1 MVIFILL
8 IIYRLEIQT
17 KVRQSGQ
24 NPCSTDQVTIDTARE
39 QLSILLSE
47 LKKVMHIAGVVE
59 GNGQTNPS
67 NEPLAMWDEILNEP
81 IPSGSGSKPADVPS
95 GSGSKPVV
103 VNNPGSNN
111 APPPKSLI
119 QIEDQLIPLPS
130 NGNVAS
136 TYGQLELTH
145 RISRADLHLNRIRD
159 LIAEKSFQ
167 YSHVIRVSPRKGVN
181 THSRVA
187 VKKLNLQISI
197 QCRLYT
203 QCRSRMVSLGA
214 DSATLNRFR
223 TLTTEDIKAS
233 TAIVNPNEPGSTR
246 LKLSWIWQTA
256 GGHRLGLAAGSDT
269 SVTGSDYNVM
279 ECKFFY
285 YLFFAALTGSS
296 QFAGYTGSGLA
307 LKL

>member
-39 QLSILLSE
+39 QLSILLNE

-59 GNGQTNPS
+59 ENGQTNPS
-67 NEPLAMWDEILNEP
+67 NEPLEMWDEILNEP
-81 IPSGSGSKPADVPS
+81 IPS

-145 RISRADLHLNRIRD
+145 RILRADLHLNRIRD

-181 THSRVA
+181 THSRIA
-187 VKKLNLQISI
+187 VKKLNLQISV

-203 QCRSRMVSLGA
+203 QCRLRMVSLGA

-223 TLTTEDIKAS
+223 TLTTGDINAS